1 MTAQGET
8 VVARRHDA
16 LTFVPTDGSD
26 VIVFDPATGQ
36 THRLGG
42 AASEIWTAIDG
53 VKSIAEIVDAVIK
66 CAEGFCD
73 SALFVEWWER
83 KAKRADLCRADMW
96 NSRARLH
103 AQDVLRERLTADH
116 IPQER
121 RVKFV
126 GATQPRGP
134 LDKKRWNILRP
145 DDSTL

>member
-53 VKSIAEIVDAVIK
+53 VKSIAEIVDAVAQVYNVEPTRI
-66 CAEGFCD
+66 AADVRAAIEQFAAIGVVT
-73 SALFVEWWER
+73 SAGTVPALLIR
-83 KAKRADLCRADMW
+83 
-96 NSRARLH
+96 
-103 AQDVLRERLTADH
+103 Q
-116 IPQER
+116 P
-121 RVKFV
+121 V
-126 GATQPRGP
+126 GTDCTRDP
-134 LDKKRWNILRP
+134 
-145 DDSTL
+145 